1 MTFIFFPQ
9 AKPIP
14 GIKIFRFESAMF
26 YANSEYFRSTL
37 IEMTGV
43 DPQNPNK
50 RSRLGSSAVRY
61 RHNEEDTGSPAI
73 EITRTVTVSINS
85 ALENGVELIL
95 SIHAYYI

>member
-61 RHNEEDTGSPAI
+61 RHNEEGTGSPAI
-73 EITRTVTVSINS
+73 EITRTVSINR

>member
-1 MTFIFFPQ
+1 
-9 AKPIP
+9 
-14 GIKIFRFESAMF
+14 MF

-61 RHNEEDTGSPAI
+61 RHNEEDTGSPAK
-73 EITRTVTVSINS
+73 TRTVTVSINR

>member
-9 AKPIP
+9 AKQIP

-43 DPQNPNK
+43 DPQK

-61 RHNEEDTGSPAI
+61 RRNEEDTGSPAI
-73 EITRTVTVSINS
+73 EITRTVSINR

>member
-1 MTFIFFPQ
+1 
-9 AKPIP
+9 
-14 GIKIFRFESAMF
+14 MF

-50 RSRLGSSAVRY
+50 RSMLGSSAVRY
-61 RHNEEDTGSPAI
+61 RHNEADTGSPAI
-73 EITRTVTVSINS
+73 EITRTVSINR

>member
-1 MTFIFFPQ
+1 
-9 AKPIP
+9 
-14 GIKIFRFESAMF
+14 MF

-37 IEMTGV
+37 IETTGV
-43 DPQNPNK
+43 DPQK

-61 RHNEEDTGSPAI
+61 RHNEDTGSPAI
-73 EITRTVTVSINS
+73 EITRTVSINR